1 MRIILMLIKKE
12 FLQVFR
18 NPLLLSILVVAPL
31 VEFMIFPFCA
41 DYEIKV
47 LDIAFIDNDHSQISK
62 DIINKFNSS
71 DIFVSHGV
79 LDNKSK
85 ADVMMKHD
93 EIDILIEIPHH
104 FEQDLFNNQDT
115 RIAITANAINS
126 VKAGIGTG
134 YAQEIIGSYM
144 QDFAAANGSGNLQA
158 IAAQIQK
165 KQAEALRQQQLQRK
179 GERRQMF
186 LSLDDAPTVYAPA
199 SKVGISNIYWYN
211 EQMNYKNLIV
221 PGILVILVTLIGCY
235 VTALNLV
242 REKEI
247 GTIEQVNVTPIKRW
261 QFLIGKMIPFWLL
274 GMTEFIAGLLIM
286 KFVFGI
292 SVQGSVLLLL
302 GITAIYL
309 LVMLGLGF
317 FISSVS
323 ENQLQSMFIVL
334 FLFIVFVL
342 LSGVFTPTEGMPEW
356 AHKINYLNPMSFY
369 IEVIKKIILKGSAFI
384 SVQTETIVLSVM
396 AVIINTGAILS
407 YREASK

>member
-1 MRIILMLIKKE
+1 
-12 FLQVFR
+12 VFR

-47 LDIAFIDNDHSQISK
+47 LNIAFIDNDHSQLSK
-62 DIINKFNSS
+62 NIIHSFNSS
-71 DIFVSHGV
+71 EIFVSKGL
-79 LDNKSK
+79 LDNKDE
-85 ADVMMKHD
+85 ADEMMKHD
-93 EIDILIEIPHH
+93 KIDLLIEIPSN
-104 FEQDLFNNQDT
+104 FESNLYNNEST
-115 RIAITANAINS
+115 KIAVTANAINS

-134 YAQEIIGSYM
+134 YVQEIIGGYM
-144 QDFAAANGSGNLQA
+144 QDFAAMNTPSNMQA
-158 IAAQIQK
+158 MMSSASTAAMQQK
-165 KQAEALRQQQLQRK
+165 QDQRQAAAVQ
-179 GERRQMF
+179 
-186 LSLDDAPTVYAPA
+186 TVPIRTVNAA
-199 SKVGISNIYWYN
+199 KVNISNVYWYN

-247 GTIEQVNVTPIKRW
+247 GTIEQVNVTPIRKW
-261 QFLIGKMIPFWLL
+261 QFLLGKMIPFWLL
-274 GMTEFIAGLLIM
+274 GITEFIAGLIIM
-286 KFVFGI
+286 KFIFGI
-292 SVQGSVLLLL
+292 SVQGSLPLLL

-309 LVMLGLGF
+309 FVMLGLGF

-369 IEVIKKIILKGSAFI
+369 IEVIKKIILKGSAFE
-384 SVQTETIVLSVM
+384 SVMTETIVLSVM
-396 AVIINTGAILS
+396 AVIINTGAVLS

>member
-1 MRIILMLIKKE
+1 MRIILILIKKE

-18 NPLLLSILVVAPL
+18 NPLLLSILVVAPMA
-31 VEFMIFPFCA
+31 EFMLFPFCA

-47 LDIAFIDNDHSQISK
+47 LDIAFIDNDRSGISG
-62 DIINKFNSS
+62 DIINSFNASGL
-71 DIFVSHGV
+71 FVSHG
-79 LDNKSK
+79 LLNCKDE
-85 ADVMMKHD
+85 ADELMKHD
-93 EIDILIEIPHH
+93 KIDLLVEFPDDL
-104 FEQDLFNNQDT
+104 EKNLFNNEPTQ
-115 RIAITANAINS
+115 IAITANAINS

-134 YAQEIIGSYM
+134 YVQEIIGRHI
-144 QDFAAANGSGNLQA
+144 QEFATDHAPGN
-158 IAAQIQK
+158 I
-165 KQAEALRQQQLQRK
+165 KQA
-179 GERRQMF
+179 
-186 LSLDDAPTVYAPA
+186 PA
-199 SKVGISNIYWYN
+199 NVNISNIYWYN

-274 GMTEFIAGLLIM
+274 GMVEFIAGLVIM

-292 SVQGSVLLLL
+292 SVQGSIPLLL
-302 GITAIYL
+302 GITAVYL
-309 LVMLGLGF
+309 FVMLGLGF

-356 AHKINYLNPMSFY
+356 AHRINYLNPMSFY
-369 IEVIKKIILKGSAFI
+369 IEVIKKIILKGSEFA
-384 SVQTETIVLSVM
+384 SVQKETAVLAVM
-396 AVIINTGAILS
+396 AVIINTGAVLS
-407 YREASK
+407 YKESSK